1 MTGDSTN
8 KKMIGGY
15 DEEYL
20 IERAK
25 EIVAGRT
32 KEWEITSLNAEERF
46 PRFERDGKWCT
57 TRQQ

>member
-1 MTGDSTN
+1 
-8 KKMIGGY
+8 MIGSY